1 MKSKLILVTG
11 GARSGKSSYAESL
24 VTAYSKG
31 REEKAA
37 YLATAQALDQEMTE
51 RIRKHS
57 SSRPRGWQTYEEPFW
72 PHKAFQQAAEAGKEA
87 MLLDCLTM
95 LTSNWLCR
103 LAEPGADQLEQQP
116 LWENILPPFTGLLD
130 QIKSRENTVL
140 ILVTNEVGWGI
151 VPENAFTRVFRDIA
165 GRVNCLAAQ
174 HADEVWLVVAGQP
187 LRIKPGFGD
196 KDALI

>member
-72 PHKAFQQAAEAGKEA
+72 PHKAFQQAAEAGKEV

-103 LAEPGADQLEQQP
+103 LAEPGAAAPLGKYPAAFHRAFGPDKEQG
-116 LWENILPPFTGLLD
+116 EY
-130 QIKSRENTVL
+130 R
-140 ILVTNEVGWGI
+140 
-151 VPENAFTRVFRDIA
+151 
-165 GRVNCLAAQ
+165 
-174 HADEVWLVVAGQP
+174 ADP
-187 LRIKPGFGD
+187 GD
-196 KDALI
+196 KRGGVGDRPGKRFYPGLSRYCRQGKLPGGPACRRGLAGGSRPAAADQTGFRG